1 MQEVC
6 IISYQLSKCSFA
18 QKTAI
23 QRALNGH
30 LDYSNNSIY
39 TYKRK
44 GLLEKISHKIVG
56 KGVILIS
63 PKDKK
68 KIVFLLKN
76 NNAGYKYLILTSKKK
91 ILT

>member
-6 IISYQLSKCSFA
+6 IISYQLNECSSA

-30 LDYSNNSIY
+30 FDYSNNGIY

-44 GLLEKISHKIVG
+44 GLLEEIPHKIVG
-56 KGVILIS
+56 RGVILIA

-76 NNAGYKYLILTSKKK
+76 NNAWYKSLFLTSKKK
-91 ILT
+91 ILS

>member
-6 IISYQLSKCSFA
+6 IISYQLNTCSSA

-30 LDYSNNSIY
+30 VDYSNNGIY

-44 GLLEKISHKIVG
+44 GLLEEMPHKIVG

-68 KIVFLLKN
+68 KVAFLLKKN
-76 NNAGYKYLILTSKKK
+76 KAGYKSLILTSKKK
-91 ILT
+91 ILA